1 MKMAR
6 NQRLEISNKSNIENL
21 KINKIIDL
29 LIQNTF

>member
-6 NQRLEISNKSNIENL
+6 NQRLEISKKSNIENL

>member
-1 MKMAR
+1 MKMTR
-6 NQRLEISNKSNIENL
+6 NQRLEISKKSNIENL